1 MMALGSLIVLA
12 ASWLLVLT
20 VLALDFAG
28 VLRRGTAWRW
38 QGSGLLIMNGAVL
51 VNSFLEFR
59 GWPYSRLHTVH
70 WITMPAILAGAV
82 PLGIGLVVLSRQP
95 RKTRSAEPPDE

>member
-1 MMALGSLIVLA
+1 MALGSLIVLA

-51 VNSFLEFR
+51 VSSFLEFR
-59 GWPYSRLHTVH
+59 GWPYSRLHAVH
-70 WITMPAILAGAV
+70 WITTPAILAGAV
-82 PLGIGLVVLSRQP
+82 PLGIGVVVQFRQP
-95 RKTRSAEPPDE
+95 RKTRQAEPPGE